1 MRKIRLLLVDDH
13 NMVRQGLRVLLEAE
27 EDIEVVGEAETG
39 RQAVQMARSL
49 QPDVIVMD
57 IAMPN
62 LNGLEATRQIV
73 KEVSNSKVLVL
84 SSYSD
89 DEYLHQLTD
98 AGASGYLLKQTAATD
113 LIQAVR
119 ETSKGNAFFSPA
131 VSKRLLDRYREAF
144 LNGAPIKKRAVLLT
158 TREAEVLQLIA
169 EGKPNKQIAA
179 DLCISIK
186 TVEKHRQQVMNK
198 LNIHDIAG
206 LTRYAISKG
215 VIESGVSA
223 RIYRTQRTPSRWVHA
238 VVGWGGLRS
247 VASGAM
253 TQKRGMK
260 PETLCSFIA
269 AASAFI
275 LGIFLWFNGG
285 GSSVAGAFDDMSLQ
299 APQPAEHRL
308 RILTPTLL
316 ELAIITT

>member
-1 MRKIRLLLVDDH
+1 MKKIQLLLVDDH

-27 EDIEVVGEAETG
+27 PDIAVIGEAETG
-39 RQAVQMARSL
+39 RQAVQMARTL

-73 KEVSNSKVLVL
+73 KEVPNAKVLVL
-84 SSYSD
+84 SSYGD

-98 AGASGYLLKQTAATD
+98 AGACGYLLKQTAAND
-113 LIQAVR
+113 LIKAVR

-131 VSKRLLDRYREAF
+131 VSKRLLDRYRETF
-144 LNGAPIKKRAVLLT
+144 LNGAPIKKQGVLLT

-215 VIESGVSA
+215 VIESGVA
-223 RIYRTQRTPSRWVHA
+223 VRI
-238 VVGWGGLRS
+238 
-247 VASGAM
+247 
-253 TQKRGMK
+253 
-260 PETLCSFIA
+260 
-269 AASAFI
+269 
-275 LGIFLWFNGG
+275 
-285 GSSVAGAFDDMSLQ
+285 
-299 APQPAEHRL
+299 
-308 RILTPTLL
+308 
-316 ELAIITT
+316 